1 LDSFSINHV
10 DLDWLIDSETSDED
24 AIKFVIRTVLCR
36 DPTNEEH
43 GSLLAYLES
52 SADDRRERFAT
63 LYEAVRQSYAAA
75 TVGIYEL
82 KGDRLVVCFAAPGK
96 PRPKNLGI
104 GKDGGQ
110 LLMTFKRVSPDKVSS
125 EK

>member
-82 KGDRLVVCFAAPGK
+82 KGDRLRSLFC
-96 PRPKNLGI
+96 R
-104 GKDGGQ
+104 
-110 LLMTFKRVSPDKVSS
+110 TR
-125 EK
+125 